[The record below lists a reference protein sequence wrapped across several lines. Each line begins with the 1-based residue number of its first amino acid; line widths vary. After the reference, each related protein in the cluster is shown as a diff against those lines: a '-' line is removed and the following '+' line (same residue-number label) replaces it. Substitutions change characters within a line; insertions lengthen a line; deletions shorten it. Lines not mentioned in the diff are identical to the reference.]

1 MHDNSFHFS
10 FQMEQFLSSLAFKG
24 TIAEAI
30 TEAKLQKK
38 LFVVYI
44 AGDKPE
50 SKLLETSTWSNPT
63 VSETL
68 TKYCVFLHISE
79 GSSEASYFS
88 AIYPQNNTPCIT
100 VIGYNG
106 TRLWQKGFV
115 SADVLSTSLEKA
127 WLSLHL
133 QETTAAFLTA
143 TLASRISGSCSSEPQ
158 TTGASSEQQTTGAYG
173 SLPPINDL
181 SLPLDAELPK
191 ISEARA
197 KRNSHDDVCE
207 EPDSKMDGVTIQAS
221 HGNILTN
228 HQTDEPKPT
237 IETENV
243 YLNPE
248 GIGQGE
254 PEVVCP
260 VPEKNLDFGGLCSG
274 SGNEISQ
281 DFPNET
287 IDVPQVKR
295 PETAEVDK
303 VDAFDY
309 PGVKSNNV
317 FFNIRLSDGSLQANF
332 SVMDTL
338 RVVHQYINDNQ
349 TSKLGSFDL
358 AIPYPRHVFSD
369 QDLDCT
375 LSALGL
381 FNRQTLIVVPRNQTN
396 TNYRERSSLQS
407 STNSSS
413 SESNEGY
420 WASVKRI
427 LSYVNPFSYLSGGA
441 ASQSPREELPGGS
454 WQYNPKSSFQN
465 NARGSSSSSTVYSS
479 DKNTSESGE
488 NSNSRSRQK
497 TYAFGANIHTLKRDE
512 DDDNDKNIYW
522 NGNSAQFGGSDDD
535 GR

>member
-1 MHDNSFHFS
+1 
-10 FQMEQFLSSLAFKG
+10 MEQQFLSSQTSLAFKG

-50 SKLLETSTWSNPT
+50 SKLLETSTWINPT
-63 VSETL
+63 VSEAFA
-68 TKYCVFLHISE
+68 KYCIFLQISE

-106 TRLWQKGFV
+106 ILLWQKGFV

-133 QETTAAFLTA
+133 QETTAAYLTA
-143 TLASRISGSCSSEPQ
+143 TLASRTSGSSSSEQQ
-158 TTGASSEQQTTGAYG
+158 TTGASSEQQTTGASSEQQTTG
-173 SLPPINDL
+173 ASGPLPLTNNL
-181 SLPLDAELPK
+181 SLSRDAELPK
-191 ISEARA
+191 NSETRV
-197 KRNSHDDVCE
+197 KRHSHDDE
-207 EPDSKMDGVTIQAS
+207 ESDCKMDGETIQAS
-221 HGNILTN
+221 HANILIN
-228 HQTDEPKPT
+228 NQTDEPIPT

-248 GIGQGE
+248 GVGRGE

-260 VPEKNLDFGGLCSG
+260 VSEKTLNFGGLCSG
-274 SGNEISQ
+274 SGNES
-281 DFPNET
+281 FLNET
-287 IDVPQVKR
+287 ISAPQVKR
-295 PETAEVDK
+295 PEIAEAEK
-303 VDAFDY
+303 VDALDS
-309 PGVKSNNV
+309 PAIKSNNV
-317 FFNIRLSDGSLQANF
+317 FFNIRLPDGSLQANF
-332 SVMDTL
+332 SVTDTL

-349 TSKLGSFDL
+349 TSRLGSFDL

-369 QDLDCT
+369 QDLDST

-381 FNRQTLIVVPRNQTN
+381 FNRQALIVVPRNQTH
-396 TNYRERSSLQS
+396 TNYRERSSVH
-407 STNSSS
+407 SSS
-413 SESNEGY
+413 PDLSSSRESNEGY

-441 ASQSPREELPGGS
+441 DSRSPGEELPSGS
-454 WQYNPKSSFQN
+454 WQYNQNSLLQN
-465 NARGSSSSSTVYSS
+465 NARGSSASSAVYSS
-479 DKNTSESGE
+479 DKSTSESDK

-497 TYAFGANIHTLKRDE
+497 TFGFGGNIHTLKRDE
-512 DDDNDKNIYW
+512 DDDNDKNKYW
-522 NGNSAQFGGSDDD
+522 NGNSTQFGGSDD